1 MDQDKK
7 ELTTAAADAAAM
19 TYLQQS
25 GVELAD
31 LFTRDILLMHTS
43 VAGVMFTDHFREH
56 AAELKK
62 GDPVSLVLEPENR
75 ADPMAILVRDRQ
87 GRKLGYIPR
96 VKNEALFHLMD
107 AGKYLYGAVTGG
119 TIGTMTNPKDT
130 PWVEIDI
137 DVFMKD

>member
-62 GDPVSLVLEPENR
+62 GDPVSFWSR
-75 ADPMAILVRDRQ
+75 RIARIRWRFWSGIRRDGSSAISR
-87 GRKLGYIPR
+87 G
-96 VKNEALFHLMD
+96 
-107 AGKYLYGAVTGG
+107 
-119 TIGTMTNPKDT
+119 
-130 PWVEIDI
+130 
-137 DVFMKD
+137 

>member
-19 TYLQQS
+19 TCLHQS
-25 GVELAD
+25 GVGLAD
-31 LFTRDILLMHTS
+31 LFSRDILLLHTP
-43 VAGVMFTDHFREH
+43 VAGLMFTDHFREH
-56 AAELKK
+56 AAETKK
-62 GDPVSLVLEPENR
+62 CDPVSLVLEPDNP

-87 GRKLGYIPR
+87 GRNLGYIPR

-107 AGKYLYGAVTGG
+107 AGKYLFGTVTGG
-119 TIGTMTNPKDT
+119 TIGAMTNPKDT